1 MAHDSINS
9 GPTHPSHSADEDR
22 YQLFAWIAI
31 GTFIVILIAAYANS
45 FERVLREWKTP
56 EYSHGYLIPAFAA
69 ALLWLR
75 RDLFD
80 RDFPNWERWVGVGVL
95 ALGILIR
102 VFAARTVRPII
113 DDASFIPCVLGIFI
127 MVGGV
132 KVVRWAGPPIC
143 FLAFMY
149 PLPGVLRDSILRP
162 LQSVATKFSVYAMQ
176 TLGVETY
183 ADGNVIHLE
192 AMEMNVVDACSG
204 LRMLTILL
212 ALAVAMVMVLSNRPW
227 WERLA
232 ILISAGPVALLVN
245 VIRITI
251 TGLMYNMNIGSEIVD
266 KFFHDFAGYIMM
278 PMALGFLYLEVTVL
292 SKLLIETDERPGQVG
307 LGPKSIH
314 A

>member
-1 MAHDSINS
+1 MANDSTNS
-9 GPTHPSHSADEDR
+9 GSAPLKFNADDER
-22 YQLFAWIAI
+22 YQMFAWIGI
-31 GTFIVILIAAYANS
+31 GVFIVVLIFAYANS

-75 RDLFD
+75 RELFD

-102 VFAARTVRPII
+102 VYAARTVRPII
-113 DDASFIPCVLGIFI
+113 DDASFIPCVLGVFI
-127 MVGGV
+127 MVGGLR
-132 KVVRWAGPPIC
+132 VVRWAGPPIC

-149 PLPGVLRDSILRP
+149 PMPGVLRDNILRP

-192 AMEMNVVDACSG
+192 KMEMNVVDACSG

-232 ILISAGPVALLVN
+232 VLLSAGPVALLVN

-251 TGLMYNMNIGSEIVD
+251 TGLMYNMNVSSEIAN

-278 PMALGFLYLEVTVL
+278 PMALGLLYLEVTIL
-292 SKLLIETDERPGQVG
+292 SKLVIETDDRPNQVG
-307 LGPKSIH
+307 LAPRTIQ